1 MTVSNMLGTLDTS
14 TSAVIVPPVG
24 KPPESAGNREGGA
37 VRTLQV
43 DAARPALA
51 APKGGD
57 QSATTGRGPAA
68 IVKISKAAAEAST
81 RANTPG
87 PSLPNELSDAER
99 QVVTKLKA
107 TDREVRA
114 HERAHATAGGQHAGA
129 PSYDYQRGPDGRQ
142 YAVGGEVPIDTS
154 PVPGDPEATID
165 KMEIV
170 KRAALAPADPSGQDR
185 SVAAQADAK
194 KLKAQAELAQQKA
207 DERAASAEAQAPDDA
222 TQGGG
227 TGGNGVA
234 IAIATVAGGGLI
246 GPAVNGTG
254 LKASEPGTTL
264 RLVA

>member
-1 MTVSNMLGTLDTS
+1 MTQGLPAPRGRPARTFAAAGDSGTVRGPVLLSRSRSSFTS
-14 TSAVIVPPVG
+14 RCTSSQCKVRISLHRHP
-24 KPPESAGNREGGA
+24 A
-37 VRTLQV
+37 VRTPQV

-129 PSYDYQRGPDGRQ
+129 PSYEYQRGPDGRR

-170 KRAALAPADPSGQDR
+170 KRAALAPAEPSGQDR
-185 SVAAQADAK
+185 YVAAQADAK

-207 DERAASAEAQAPDDA
+207 DERAASAEA
-222 TQGGG
+222 
-227 TGGNGVA
+227 
-234 IAIATVAGGGLI
+234 
-246 GPAVNGTG
+246 
-254 LKASEPGTTL
+254 
-264 RLVA
+264 